1 MSQIAG
7 WISGHTLTVLLA
19 VGTVF
24 TCLWLLR
31 FRRPLRVSVPAA
43 IALALVYTL
52 YAVLAVSLFAIIERM
67 ADPASVG
74 NMSLFGGVFL
84 MPLAY
89 YAAAKLSKC
98 SVSQMFDICT
108 VCQVFTLFCAR
119 FNCILA
125 GCCRGMVI
133 PGTDGLRWPTREL
146 ELVFYAVLLL
156 VLARR
161 VLAGKS
167 RGLSYP
173 IYMMAYGVFR
183 FIVETFRES
192 SSQSLFH
199 IAHLWALVSLCV
211 GASFYFQLHTKKKAR
226 R

>member
-43 IALALVYTL
+43 IALALGHTL
-52 YAVLAVSLFAIIERM
+52 YGVLAVSLFAIIEGM
-67 ADPASVG
+67 GAPASVG
-74 NMSLFGGVFL
+74 NMSLFGGVFF
-84 MPLAY
+84 MPVAY
-89 YAAAKLSKC
+89 YAAARLTRRDTAM
-98 SVSQMFDICT
+98 VFDVCTICLI
-108 VCQVFTLFCAR
+108 FTLFCAR

-211 GASFYFQLHTKKKAR
+211 GASFYFQLNKKKKAR

>member
-43 IALALVYTL
+43 IALALGHTL
-52 YAVLAVSLFAIIERM
+52 YGVLAVSLFAIIEGM
-67 ADPASVG
+67 GAPASVG
-74 NMSLFGGVFL
+74 NMSLFGGVFF
-84 MPLAY
+84 MPVAY
-89 YAAAKLSKC
+89 YAAARLTRRDTAM
-98 SVSQMFDICT
+98 VFDVCTICLI
-108 VCQVFTLFCAR
+108 FTLFCAR

-211 GASFYFQLHTKKKAR
+211 GASFYFQLHKKKKAR

>member
-43 IALALVYTL
+43 IALALGHTL
-52 YAVLAVSLFAIIERM
+52 YGVLAVSLFAIIEGM
-67 ADPASVG
+67 GDPASVG
-74 NMSLFGGVFL
+74 NMSLFGGVFF
-84 MPLAY
+84 MPVAY
-89 YAAAKLSKC
+89 YAAARLTRRDTAM
-98 SVSQMFDICT
+98 VFDVCTICLI
-108 VCQVFTLFCAR
+108 FTLFCAR
-119 FNCILA
+119 FDCILT

>member
-19 VGTVF
+19 AGTVF
-24 TCLWLLR
+24 DFLWLLR
-31 FRRPLRVSVPAA
+31 FRRPLRLGRPAA
-43 IALALVYTL
+43 AALSLSHTL
-52 YAVLAVSLFAIIERM
+52 YGVLAVSLFAIIEGM
-67 ADPASVG
+67 GDPASVG
-74 NMSLFGGVFL
+74 NMSLFGGVFF
-84 MPLAY
+84 MPIAY
-89 YAAAKLSKC
+89 YGWARLTKRSAAQ
-98 SVSQMFDICT
+98 VFDVFTICL
-108 VCQVFTLFCAR
+108 VFTLFCAR
-119 FNCILA
+119 FNCLLA
-125 GCCRGMVI
+125 GCCKGALI

-146 ELVFYAVLLL
+146 ELAFYAVLLL